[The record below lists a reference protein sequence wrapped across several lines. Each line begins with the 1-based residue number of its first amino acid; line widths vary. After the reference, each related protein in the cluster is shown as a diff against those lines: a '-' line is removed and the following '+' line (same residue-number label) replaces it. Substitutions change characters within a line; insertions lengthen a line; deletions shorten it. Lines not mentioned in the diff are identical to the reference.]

1 MQRLFRDIGD
11 VAFAAARTETINLPT
26 DFPIVGLHLELDG
39 SLDVDATNTYRD
51 EAPWSAVRNIEVVG
65 DGQVLQSWTGEL
77 LAAYNYVLK
86 GFNMPVDVPATGVA
100 DPAALRATWYLP
112 FISQGTMVPERT
124 LLDSTRFKVLQLKI
138 TWDTAAGAALISAG
152 TMDYNTETHVTVHV
166 EEIDAFAQALGAP
179 FETVIAKPIVQTFA
193 AAVSNGRIAL
203 PRSDRVRGVL
213 VRVTDSATGQS
224 LSDTLLNAISVE
236 LRRGITRVYQATYD
250 VAQNIM
256 HWDASLT
263 EDYVPGTP
271 SVDGSR
277 CEGIVWIDFHKFGA
291 QNYVDPRG
299 SSEFDILVDVDAS
312 TRLDVVP
319 LQIRAAI

>member
-1 MQRLFRDIGD
+1 
-11 VAFAAARTETINLPT
+11 
-26 DFPIVGLHLELDG
+26 
-39 SLDVDATNTYRD
+39 
-51 EAPWSAVRNIEVVG
+51 
-65 DGQVLQSWTGEL
+65 
-77 LAAYNYVLK
+77 
-86 GFNMPVDVPATGVA
+86 
-100 DPAALRATWYLP
+100 
-112 FISQGTMVPERT
+112 

-236 LRRGITRVYQATYD
+236 LRRGITRVYQATYNI
-250 VAQNIM
+250 AQNIM
-256 HWDASLT
+256 HWDSNLV
-263 EDYVPGTP
+263 EDMISGTP

-277 CEGIVWIDFHKFGA
+277 AEGVVWIDFHKFGA

-319 LQIRAAI
+319 VQIRAAI